1 MMNAKMMMAV
11 ETGVFKDYVS
21 LIRFKNVTIIAYK
34 PNVTIVIK
42 DITLIN

>member
-11 ETGVFKDYVS
+11 ATGVFKDFVS
-21 LIRFKNVTIIAYK
+21 LIRCKNVTIIADK